1 MIRLFVA
8 LPLPTDQCQRLRALC
23 GGVRD
28 ARWTEEANLHMTL
41 QFIGEVPEP
50 EVDEITAALS
60 SVEAESFDLTL
71 SGVGHFGSHR
81 KIRSLWA
88 GIISSPALYRLQK
101 RIENVLIR
109 KGIAPDTRKFSPH
122 ITLARLKYARPLHVR
137 DWLEVN
143 SYFRGPSFKVDSF
156 TLFHSYRGHTG
167 AIYSPLEN
175 FLLRQEATV

>member
-8 LPLPTDQCQRLRALC
+8 LPLPTDQCQRLRTLC

-41 QFIGEVPEP
+41 QFIGEVREP
-50 EVDEITAALS
+50 EVDEIAAALS
-60 SVEAESFDLTL
+60 LVEAESFDLTL

-122 ITLARLKYARPLHVR
+122 ITLARLKNSTPLHVR

-143 SYFRGPSFKVDSF
+143 SYFRGPSFNVDSF
-156 TLFHSYRGHTG
+156 TLFNSYRARTG

-175 FLLRQEATV
+175 FLLRHGATV